1 MRIEPDLS
9 GTAVVLLGSFNP
21 KIFQPFWL
29 ASHGLIP
36 AAAAESADI
45 SVVHPEITA
54 FSIED
59 QFSLSVE
66 RGRLSMDRNVAPFI
80 VIADLLGRIFG
91 DLLPHTPITR
101 IGINRMVHFRARDEE
116 HRERIGQLVAPR
128 EPWGDWGR
136 RTSSGSGDRH
146 GGLLSLTLVE
156 RDLNDRPRGLF
167 QVKIEP
173 SNKIGLST
181 RTGIYMETNDHYEVV
196 GEAPDDEKSRE
207 ILAFLQERFD
217 DSIRKSE
224 AIIDHI
230 MSLAT

>member
-101 IGINRMVHFRARDEE
+101 VGINRMVHFRARDEE

-136 RTSSGSGDRH
+136 RTSSGSGDPTRRIAVPNL
-146 GGLLSLTLVE
+146 GGKGPQRSTKRIVSSQ
-156 RDLNDRPRGLF
+156 DR
-167 QVKIEP
+167 
-173 SNKIGLST
+173 
-181 RTGIYMETNDHYEVV
+181 
-196 GEAPDDEKSRE
+196 
-207 ILAFLQERFD
+207 AFKQNRAFD
-217 DSIRKSE
+217 
-224 AIIDHI
+224 
-230 MSLAT
+230 